1 MSSTDHYQLLRT
13 QDVNVNPT
21 HLAIGGFLARY
32 HGATRRNYQ
41 SDLRC
46 FLAWCQHVQIKPL
59 DLTRPQLELWVRH
72 MEEHQHL
79 APATVARR
87 LSTAAGL
94 FRFAHIDGIIDN
106 NPAEYVRRPTVPD
119 ESNRNGLD
127 RMEMGAFIHRAQA
140 SGPMDHALACLLGLL
155 GLRVGEATGLNI
167 EDLHEIDGH
176 RTIHLIGKGN
186 KPAVVPMPPRV
197 ARACD
202 LAANNREIGPLL
214 LSKSGR
220 RMNRHAATRIVQRV
234 AKAAGITK
242 HLSPH
247 SLRHAFITN
256 ALDAGVPLR
265 DVQIAARHADPR
277 TTTRY
282 DRNRNQLDRHASY
295 IVTAYIAGAT

>member
-1 MSSTDHYQLLRT
+1 METNNVLLHVSDIGVDRT
-13 QDVNVNPT
+13 R
-21 HLAIGGFLARY
+21 LAVAGFLARY
-32 HGATRRNYQ
+32 RGATRTNYQ

-46 FLAWCQHVQIKPL
+46 YLAWCHNVNIHPIE
-59 DLTRPQLELWVRH
+59 LTRPQLELWMRH
-72 MEEHQHL
+72 MEEQQHL
-79 APATVARR
+79 APATIARR
-87 LSTAAGL
+87 LSTVSGM
-94 FRFAHIDGIIDN
+94 FRFAHIDGLITV
-106 NPAEYVRRPTVPD
+106 NPAEHVRRPRVPE

-127 RMEMGAFIHRAQA
+127 RMELGACIHLAAA
-140 SGPMDHALACLLGLL
+140 SGPMDHALFCLLGLL
-155 GLRVGEATGLNI
+155 GLRVGEATSINI
-167 EDLHEIDGH
+167 DDLDYADAH
-176 RTIHLIGKGN
+176 RTVTIMGKGT
-186 KPAVVPMPPRV
+186 KPAVVPLPPRV

-202 LAANNREIGPLL
+202 EAASDRTNGPLL
-214 LSKSGR
+214 LSRSGV
-220 RMNRHAATRIVQRV
+220 RMDRHAATRIVQRI
-234 AKAAGITK
+234 AKTAGVDK

>member
-1 MSSTDHYQLLRT
+1 MSTDHFELLRT
-13 QDVNVNPT
+13 ADAQVNVT

-32 HGATRRNYQ
+32 RGATRTNYQ

-46 FLAWCQHVQIKPL
+46 FLRWCHEVQREPL
-59 DLTRPQLELWVRH
+59 ELTRPQLELWVRH
-72 MEEHQHL
+72 MEEHQQL
-79 APATVARR
+79 AAATVARR
-87 LSTAAGL
+87 LSTVSGL
-94 FRFAHIDGIIDN
+94 FRFAHIDGLIDS
-106 NPAEYVRRPTVPD
+106 NPAEYVRRPRVPE

-167 EDLHEIDGH
+167 DDLHEIDGH

-186 KPAVVPMPPRV
+186 KPAVVPLPPRV

-202 LAANNREIGPLL
+202 AAVGERPAGPLL
-214 LSKSGR
+214 LSRSGR
-220 RMNRHAATRIVQRV
+220 RMDRHAATRIVQRV

-247 SLRHAFITN
+247 SLRHAFITT

-295 IVTAYIAGAT
+295 VVTAYIAGAT